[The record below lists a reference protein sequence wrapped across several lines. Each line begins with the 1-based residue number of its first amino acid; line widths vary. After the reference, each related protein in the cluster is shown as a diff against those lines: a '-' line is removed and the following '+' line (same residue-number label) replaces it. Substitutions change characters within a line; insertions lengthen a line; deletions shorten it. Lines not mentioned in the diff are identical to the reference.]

1 MEIKINLI
9 RKNEPSKNKVETKKI
24 IRDDHHNY
32 VNINLNID
40 SVEVKSKSRDE
51 V

>member
-9 RKNEPSKNKVETKKI
+9 RKNEPSKNKVETKEI